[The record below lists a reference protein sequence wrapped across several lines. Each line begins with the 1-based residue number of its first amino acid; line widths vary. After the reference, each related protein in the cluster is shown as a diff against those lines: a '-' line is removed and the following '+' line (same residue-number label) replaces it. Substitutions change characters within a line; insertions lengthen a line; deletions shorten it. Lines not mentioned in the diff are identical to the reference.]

1 LRDVAPAENDVRT
14 MLGQEPRVHRSHAT
28 TATGDQYCL
37 SGQSFLKREP
47 LSIVHS
53 ASCRIRQEK
62 DGKYSNDGAR
72 DTTLAVHQSAVSPL
86 QFASC
91 IASHHGIASGGFEPR

>member
-1 LRDVAPAENDVRT
+1 
-14 MLGQEPRVHRSHAT
+14 M
-28 TATGDQYCL
+28 
-37 SGQSFLKREP
+37 REP

-72 DTTLAVHQSAVSPL
+72 DTTLAATAPHCLAAVADGR
-86 QFASC
+86 FNV
-91 IASHHGIASGGFEPR
+91 R